1 MGYDIHVEKLG
12 EEGGFD
18 WKATMP
24 KLYGDSLTGYGN
36 TPEIVDVIVESESN
50 SYEDIE
56 KNIAELQHLLKDENF
71 QSEKSQQAIIR
82 SIEFLNSQQKQSL

>member
-36 TPEIVDVIVESESN
+36 TPGDDLLEVYPFYLEAINDFLN
-50 SYEDIE
+50 QED
-56 KNIAELQHLLKDENF
+56 KLN
-71 QSEKSQQAIIR
+71 
-82 SIEFLNSQQKQSL
+82 EFLDDALAQILDSEN

>member
-24 KLYGDSLTGYGN
+24 KLYGDSLTGKA
-36 TPEIVDVIVESESN
+36 VDDLLEVYPFYLEAIN
-50 SYEDIE
+50 DFLNQED
-56 KNIAELQHLLKDENF
+56 KLN
-71 QSEKSQQAIIR
+71 
-82 SIEFLNSQQKQSL
+82 EFLDDALAQILDSEN